1 MMMIFRQAF
10 PVGKAPARYISIF
23 VTFWQIPKSTFHTW
37 GQAGQSV
44 AGRWYLAN
52 LPILAFLLTHAAGAG
67 AQGGIFSTIASQSSS
82 ANWRSDIP
90 GSAPCNFA
98 IASSGVTSI
107 QKPADT
113 IFEILGEISILFE
126 VCDILQLQIVLI
138 CVGFINAHDQ
148 ITGEL
153 LDTFSLT
160 IPRPTHWISLTANI
174 IIRPV

>member
-1 MMMIFRQAF
+1 MLQ
-10 PVGKAPARYISIF
+10 VQ
-23 VTFWQIPKSTFHTW
+23 VPK
-37 GQAGQSV
+37 V
-44 AGRWYLAN
+44 EYLA
-52 LPILAFLLTHAAGAG
+52 
-67 AQGGIFSTIASQSSS
+67 QSSS

-153 LDTFSLT
+153 LDTLSLT
-160 IPRPTHWISLTANI
+160 IPRPTHWIS
-174 IIRPV
+174 